1 MVFLFRTLLVAVLG
15 ACCLVFMAVKP
26 AAAQSD
32 TAPPMIIGMHI
43 TPTVVD
49 TQLQSQVVTF
59 TVRITDDLSGLEYLT
74 IWFGPLLIDHD
85 QDKSITFREDDLQGG
100 TTVDGVYRNSLTL
113 PRYSAAGRWVAKYMV
128 AVDAVGN
135 QAYCQV
141 NWQEECPD
149 GWGLFYFVNVRDDR
163 FLYLPALAR

>member
-1 MVFLFRTLLVAVLG
+1 MVFLFRTVLVALLG

-32 TAPPMIIGMHI
+32 TSPPMIIGMHI

-74 IWFGPLLIDHD
+74 IWFGPLLIKQD
-85 QDKSITFREDDLQGG
+85 QDKAITFREDDLQGG

-113 PRYSAAGRWVAKYMV
+113 PQYSAAGRWVAKYMV
-128 AVDAVGN
+128 GRDVVGN
-135 QAYCQV
+135 EVACNTNGQK
-141 NWQEECPD
+141 ECPD

-163 FLYLPALAR
+163 FLHLPALSR